1 MTDQYFVGLRAT
13 GDLATNERP
22 ESWREGILR
31 LFPNGDMPL
40 TALTALMQSEDVT
53 DPHYHWWTKGLTTQ
67 RSAITNI
74 YTDVALSNPYTSG
87 GVAGTTLYVN
97 IPAAGI
103 NMFRTGQVVL
113 LRDASHYDVDC
124 AAKVTDV
131 QENGASSYV
140 VVSLLEADDNGAS
153 TDLSDADVILIMG
166 NANPQGGT
174 RPEAITQSP
183 TEHENYTQIFRDS
196 LDLARTLMKTK
207 LRSEQAY
214 LEAKRDA
221 LELHGIG
228 MEKAFIWGVASS
240 LTGVNGKPETTTGG
254 LLSFIKAAGTVADYT
269 LETGAAYA
277 GMTWLQAGDQWMD
290 EHLEEI
296 FRYGA
301 DEKLAFCGSGALLGL
316 NRLAKSVGNIQL
328 NVREKAFG
336 IQVVE
341 WVTPFG
347 VINLKRHPLFSY
359 EATNRNSMVI
369 FEPKQV
375 RYKYIT
381 DTMFKADKSD
391 MEGGGTGVDGKQE
404 EYLTE
409 AGLEFHHGEKSG
421 YLNGVG
427 LDNDQS

>member
-277 GMTWLQAGDQWMD
+277 GMTWLQAG
-290 EHLEEI
+290 
-296 FRYGA
+296 
-301 DEKLAFCGSGALLGL
+301 
-316 NRLAKSVGNIQL
+316 
-328 NVREKAFG
+328 
-336 IQVVE
+336 
-341 WVTPFG
+341 
-347 VINLKRHPLFSY
+347 
-359 EATNRNSMVI
+359 
-369 FEPKQV
+369 
-375 RYKYIT
+375 
-381 DTMFKADKSD
+381 
-391 MEGGGTGVDGKQE
+391 
-404 EYLTE
+404 
-409 AGLEFHHGEKSG
+409 
-421 YLNGVG
+421 
-427 LDNDQS
+427 